1 MRKILYFIGL
11 TAVLFSCD
19 SQKVVS
25 KQSNSP
31 VPKLISSTV
40 PPPKPEIK
48 HKMEGEYFTVNISDP
63 AKSDNTISYGSI
75 VSAKPKGYKI
85 TKNFFPA
92 VGQNFRIR
100 YIILHYT
107 ALDHDKSVN
116 VLTQQSVSSHYLVN
130 ELDDKEIYQLV
141 DENKRAYHAGVSS
154 WRNDKMLNDTSLG
167 IEIVNQGYVVENNQK
182 VFFPYPEYQYKKI
195 ALLVKDLVERY
206 QIPATNVLGHSD
218 VAPTRKQDP
227 GPLFPWKRLYDEYG
241 IGMWYDEA
249 VKKFYFDQLLMEDFA
264 GQLLQSPFVFKV
276 QTVLK
281 NFGYGIEQTGSWDD
295 QTKKTIEAFQ
305 YHFRPSNY
313 DGVLDAETWA
323 ILQALNQ
330 KYVK

>member
-182 VFFPYPEYQYKKI
+182 VFFPYPE
-195 ALLVKDLVERY
+195 
-206 QIPATNVLGHSD
+206 
-218 VAPTRKQDP
+218 
-227 GPLFPWKRLYDEYG
+227 
-241 IGMWYDEA
+241 
-249 VKKFYFDQLLMEDFA
+249 
-264 GQLLQSPFVFKV
+264 
-276 QTVLK
+276 
-281 NFGYGIEQTGSWDD
+281 
-295 QTKKTIEAFQ
+295 
-305 YHFRPSNY
+305 
-313 DGVLDAETWA
+313 
-323 ILQALNQ
+323 
-330 KYVK
+330 